1 MNKKEQ
7 KQIVLDEFNNNRVR
21 GDQYNGEN
29 VLMRLAIYIYYKSD
43 KEGEDIVRLLKNIE
57 IKPEFIILEE
67 SKSKINVSWFSQQNN
82 VIMNKEQYLRVLDEF
97 IDFVDRLNISEWVI
111 DVGMFGD
118 DTSELNFHMD
128 ENLEVV
134 INPSFNRKNFG
145 LNGEPQIHFE

>member
-1 MNKKEQ
+1 MNKNEQ
-7 KQIVLDEFNNNRVR
+7 KQIVLCEFNNDRVR

-43 KEGEDIVRLLKNIE
+43 KEGEDIVSLLKNIE

-97 IDFVDRLNISEWVI
+97 IDFVDGLNISEWVI
-111 DVGMFGD
+111 DIGMFGD
-118 DTSELNFHMD
+118 DTTKLNYHME
-128 ENLEVV
+128 ENLDVV

-145 LNGEPQIHFE
+145 LNGESQIHFE